1 MMVPPLSERPVTD
14 EDEEQFRR
22 ETAPRKYTLRRR
34 WADYR
39 AEVKA
44 RRPKGAKARVRAWMD
59 ADIVDWG
66 IRTSITLLIIAGLYA
81 LYTNGVTN
89 GWWPAWGGKPTT
101 AATPTPPTARP
112 APTAPATASGEA
124 AMSGGY
130 QIGPD
135 GILVRPAEHAAS
147 TYTKPELPEE
157 AKQNT
162 ERGAELAAEYLL
174 DTLTYA
180 WNTGDTQPFGN
191 ISDRNDNFRNDFISG
206 INSLYSRGWSYDNRI
221 TIDHILR
228 VDPQAEND
236 GDIPPNSVLVVLL
249 ATTSAGTTCRDQKVI
264 SSPDESQIVFAL
276 LMTWRDGTW
285 IETQGGSEKT
295 HGQ

>member
-14 EDEEQFRR
+14 EDEEQFRA
-22 ETAPRKYTLRRR
+22 ESTPRKYTLRRR

-44 RRPKGAKARVRAWMD
+44 RRPKGVRARARAWLH
-59 ADIVDWG
+59 VEPFYWG
-66 IRTSITLLIIAGLYA
+66 MRVVYVALFAGAVFAVYI
-81 LYTNGVTN
+81 NGVAE
-89 GWWPAWGGKPTT
+89 GWWPAWGERPTV
-101 AATPTPPTARP
+101 AATTTPPINP
-112 APTAPATASGEA
+112 APTASATASGEA

-236 GDIPPNSVLVVLL
+236 GDTPPNSVLVVLL

>member
-14 EDEEQFRR
+14 EDEEQFRA
-22 ETAPRKYTLRRR
+22 ESTPRKYTQRQR
-34 WADYR
+34 WANHR

-44 RRPKGAKARVRAWMD
+44 RRPKSVRARARAWLH
-59 ADIVDWG
+59 VEPFYWG
-66 IRTSITLLIIAGLYA
+66 MRVVYVALAAGAVFAVYI
-81 LYTNGVTN
+81 NGLAE
-89 GWWPAWGGKPTT
+89 GWWPAWGDKPTT
-101 AATPTPPTARP
+101 AATPTTRPT
-112 APTAPATASGEA
+112 PTAPATAPTEA

-228 VDPQAEND
+228 VDPQAAND

>member
-22 ETAPRKYTLRRR
+22 ESTPRKYTLRQR
-34 WADYR
+34 WANHR
-39 AEVKA
+39 AQA
-44 RRPKGAKARVRAWMD
+44 RRNRPAGVKARVRAWMD

-81 LYTNGVTN
+81 IYTNGITN
-89 GWWPAWGGKPTT
+89 GWWPAWGDKPTT
-101 AATPTPPTARP
+101 AATPTTRP
-112 APTAPATASGEA
+112 APTTPATAPTEA

-157 AKQNT
+157 AKENT

-180 WNTGDTQPFGN
+180 WNTGDTQPFVNITQPGEEFRESHIKSINTLYANGWMYGN
-191 ISDRNDNFRNDFISG
+191 KAT
-206 INSLYSRGWSYDNRI
+206 I
-221 TIDHILR
+221 TNI
-228 VDPQAEND
+228 V
-236 GDIPPNSVLVVLL
+236 SVLPVSVEDWDVEPN
-249 ATTSAGTTCRDQKVI
+249 TITVIFDGTVNNGI
-264 SSPDESQIVFAL
+264 SCIGQRIVDKSLDMPVSYAFF
-276 LMTWRDGTW
+276 MTWKDGAW
-285 IETQGGSEKT
+285 ISTGGAVYGAE
-295 HGQ
+295 